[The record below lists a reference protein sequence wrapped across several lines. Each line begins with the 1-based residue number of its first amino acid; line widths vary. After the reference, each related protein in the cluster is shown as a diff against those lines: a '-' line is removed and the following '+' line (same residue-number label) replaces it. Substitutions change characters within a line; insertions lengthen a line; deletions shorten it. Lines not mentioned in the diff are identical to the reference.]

1 MKNWLKEY
9 AKQGFP
15 DGSDGKD
22 HTKLTFLMFFHICG
36 RPCVMNQA
44 QEDFNA
50 SLLTPKGRHRLDGLE
65 SE

>member
-22 HTKLTFLMFFHICG
+22 HTKLVSDVLSHMWKTL
-36 RPCVMNQA
+36 R
-44 QEDFNA
+44 D
-50 SLLTPKGRHRLDGLE
+50 E
-65 SE
+65 SSPGGP